1 MMTKWKSKVISC
13 SFSRTVFN
21 VFRELESLVHF
32 RKSDFVISGI
42 MFNQLYTTS
51 LTRQLIRGSFKKYV
65 DFYHNFFSRRHIT
78 LRFGTHI
85 WTTNSVDLKEKFLNL
100 T

>member
-1 MMTKWKSKVISC
+1 MIIQHVEIYLHLC
-13 SFSRTVFN
+13 
-21 VFRELESLVHF
+21 
-32 RKSDFVISGI
+32 
-42 MFNQLYTTS
+42 QQTTS
-51 LTRQLIRGSFKKYV
+51 LRGSFKKFV

-100 T
+100 K